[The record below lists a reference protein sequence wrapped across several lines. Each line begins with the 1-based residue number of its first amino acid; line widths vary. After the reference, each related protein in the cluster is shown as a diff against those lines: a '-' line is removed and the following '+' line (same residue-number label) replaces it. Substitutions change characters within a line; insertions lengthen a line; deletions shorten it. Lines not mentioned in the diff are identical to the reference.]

1 MSLLYSYEIPEK
13 FNNAWFRNNLLPDT
27 IMYSFCSKYSNLYI
41 TIKQGRIN
49 RSHTGK
55 PYGYKSVLRI
65 YVICRKIVPVIGT
78 MFLLIPEKTQCIA

>member
-49 RSHTGK
+49 RNHTGK
-55 PYGYKSVLRI
+55 PY
-65 YVICRKIVPVIGT
+65 
-78 MFLLIPEKTQCIA
+78 

>member
-27 IMYSFCSKYSNLYI
+27 IMYSFCSKYSNLCT

-49 RSHTGK
+49 RNHTGK
-55 PYGYKSVLRI
+55 PY
-65 YVICRKIVPVIGT
+65 
-78 MFLLIPEKTQCIA
+78 